1 MNWSQLKEKFNL
13 VKTIYRLRKEVKEEK
28 RLKDVYFC
36 LCDDKTKEIDTLRRE
51 LKLIW
56 DVYGVGYKTRIDG
69 LQSLLEEVKES
80 V

>member
-36 LCDDKTKEIDTLRRE
+36 LCDDKTKEIDTL
-51 LKLIW
+51 
-56 DVYGVGYKTRIDG
+56 
-69 LQSLLEEVKES
+69 
-80 V
+80 